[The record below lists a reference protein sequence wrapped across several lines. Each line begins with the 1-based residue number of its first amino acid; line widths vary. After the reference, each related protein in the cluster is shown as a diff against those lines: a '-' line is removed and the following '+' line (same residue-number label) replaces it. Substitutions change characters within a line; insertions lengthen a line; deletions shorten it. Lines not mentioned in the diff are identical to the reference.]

1 MEDMGVLPGDTESS
15 ATGINNPGRVVGH
28 SSGPRGTHAFIWAR
42 NRGMEDLGTLPAG
55 DFSRA
60 LAINEPGDVVGTSG
74 SPRGARAT
82 LWPRSGGIEDL
93 NTLIPSG
100 SNFVLT
106 EAININNRGTILA
119 IGHDDDG
126 TGDSH
131 DTHELPTRVFL
142 LIP

>member
-1 MEDMGVLPGDTESS
+1 
-15 ATGINNPGRVVGH
+15 
-28 SSGPRGTHAFIWAR
+28 
-42 NRGMEDLGTLPAG
+42 MEDLGTLPGG

-82 LWPRSGGIEDL
+82 LWARSGGIQDL
-93 NTLIPSG
+93 NTLIPAG
-100 SNFVLT
+100 NNFVLT

-126 TGDSH
+126 TE
-131 DTHELPTRVFL
+131 TAMTPTSFRLVFFS
-142 LIP
+142 